1 MAPEDLIK
9 ATEGIIKGKKQG
21 EQADRLIKSYQRLR
35 RFFPEEKRADLAE
48 GFVSFCQGRI
58 GEKRFRQLAEILG
71 GARKKQRK
79 KSFRRRNPDVFSSG
93 HISQGR
99 HRCFD
104 QDHLAVCG
112 NRKRLLL

>member
-9 ATEGIIKGKKQG
+9 ATEGIIKGKKHG

-79 KSFRRRNPDVFSSG
+79 NLSAAGTRTFFLQDTSAKVGIDVL
-93 HISQGR
+93 I
-99 HRCFD
+99 
-104 QDHLAVCG
+104 
-112 NRKRLLL
+112 KTT